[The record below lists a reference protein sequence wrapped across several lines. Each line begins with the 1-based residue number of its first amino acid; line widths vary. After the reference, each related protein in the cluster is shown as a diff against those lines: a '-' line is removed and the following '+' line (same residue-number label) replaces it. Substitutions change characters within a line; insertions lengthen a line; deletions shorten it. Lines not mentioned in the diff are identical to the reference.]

1 MRGRILQYNGSDGS
15 GVITADGQQ
24 YKFTI
29 TAWKSATAPAV
40 GKTVELVTVGDQ
52 VQSVTLVGD
61 DVLLREKTAE
71 LTGKLGGLVGDLTKG
86 GASGVGG
93 SLVARYGVPLLVAY
107 AVFLISTLAFN
118 ALSMQMLGMKQGVSL
133 FDLGKAFAASG
144 GGGGGAVKLLLLL
157 AYASIAAPLVWPD
170 KRAWLAL
177 LLPLLA
183 VLWGFLS
190 IRRVMGGAG
199 PMSELFSYGLG
210 FYLAVIAALVLA
222 VGAWQ
227 RYRAAA

>member
-24 YKFTI
+24 YRFTI
-29 TAWKSATAPAV
+29 AAWKSETAPAV
-40 GKTVELVTVGDQ
+40 GKTVELVLVGDQ
-52 VQSVTLVGD
+52 VQTVTLVGD

-71 LTGKLGGLVGDLTKG
+71 LTGKLGGLVGDLTKRG
-86 GASGVGG
+86 GAGG

-118 ALSMQMLGMKQGVSL
+118 ALSMQMLGVKQGVSL

-144 GGGGGAVKLLLLL
+144 GGGGGGVKLLLLL
-157 AYASIAAPLVWPD
+157 AYASIATPLVWPD

-190 IRRVMGGAG
+190 IRRAMSGAG

-210 FYLAVIAALVLA
+210 FYLAVIAAVVLA

-227 RYRAAA
+227 RYRSAA